1 MSDFY
6 NEKNYKKEI
15 DDIFQSILDNIYTNK
30 TSFNSRINN
39 TVSVMTD
46 LQKIG
51 SVNIVYLMDKKDIV
65 IFKGEKCIYT
75 SDSVE
80 KTLVEEIIT
89 GVEIF
94 YKHEINDV
102 VNVFGMV
109 FSRDEFEKKFGI
121 KVDDIQKMSFG
132 QKEMSDIDKIKK
144 RNEVKF
150 NIDDIL
156 DRISSVGIE
165 NLTLDERKFLD
176 NYNNE

>member
-1 MSDFY
+1 MPSPVV
-6 NEKNYKKEI
+6 
-15 DDIFQSILDNIYTNK
+15 
-30 TSFNSRINN
+30 SF
-39 TVSVMTD
+39 VSFSPAQHVFD
-46 LQKIG
+46 
-51 SVNIVYLMDKKDIV
+51 
-65 IFKGEKCIYT
+65 
-75 SDSVE
+75 
-80 KTLVEEIIT
+80 
-89 GVEIF
+89 
-94 YKHEINDV
+94 
-102 VNVFGMV
+102 VFGMV